1 MGPADP
7 GAFMRE
13 PDVISN
19 LRRSAAALLA
29 AFAVVLFA
37 FHGPAAAVVAAQAA
51 PEALLSLPMPAP
63 LPSVR
68 LLTILVGLHLLGL
81 CFGLGG
87 ATMLDFWILRWMRW
101 GGLPNEIART
111 FLFVSKVVSV
121 GLALLWVSGLGF
133 LAIYAFE
140 APEKLSN
147 PKLVAKV
154 MVVAVLTL
162 NGWLIHALVLP
173 GVLRDVSRPMFDGV
187 SRLRTGVFLISGAVS
202 VVSWYTAFAL
212 GLMRELNGRVAAGL
226 LLALWLAAMVAAGLA
241 AYAFWQF
248 LRRRSLDARIEAA
261 EEAPV
266 SAVPS
271 WPALKRRIRLRIG
284 RSRPDTAPPGAFPAA
299 PQAAPLALSAVALR
313 APDRDGRE
321 AVAPHPM
328 RAIPLGMTC
337 VRESRVAALRARLS
351 AI

>member
-1 MGPADP
+1 MP
-7 GAFMRE
+7 E

-29 AFAVVLFA
+29 TLAAVLFA
-37 FHGPAAAVVAAQAA
+37 LHGPAVAAAAVQTA

-133 LAIYAFE
+133 LAIYALE

-147 PKLVAKV
+147 PKIVAKV
-154 MVVAVLTL
+154 TVVAVLTL

-202 VVSWYTAFAL
+202 GVSWYTAFAL
-212 GLMRELNGRVAAGL
+212 GLMRELNGGVAAGL

-248 LRRRSLDARIEAA
+248 LRRRSLDARIDAA

-271 WPALKRRIRLRIG
+271 WPALRRIRARIG

-299 PQAAPLALSAVALR
+299 PQSAAPLALSAVALR
-313 APDRDGRE
+313 ASDRDDRE
-321 AVAPHPM
+321 AVVPHPM
-328 RAIPLGMTC
+328 RAVPLGMTC
-337 VRESRVAALRARLS
+337 VRESRMAAFRARLS
-351 AI
+351 SI

>member
-1 MGPADP
+1 
-7 GAFMRE
+7 MRE
-13 PDVISN
+13 PDVIAN
-19 LRRSAAALLA
+19 LRRPAAALLIALA
-29 AFAVVLFA
+29 AVLFA
-37 FHGPAAAVVAAQAA
+37 PHGPAAAATVAQAA
-51 PEALLSLPMPAP
+51 PEAFLSLPMPAP

-68 LLTILVGLHLLGL
+68 LLTILVGLHLIGL

-121 GLALLWVSGLGF
+121 GLVLLWVSGLGF

-147 PKLVAKV
+147 PKIVAKV
-154 MVVAVLTL
+154 TVVTVLTL

-202 VVSWYTAFAL
+202 GVSWYTAFAL

-241 AYAFWQF
+241 AYAFWRF
-248 LRRRSLDARIEAA
+248 LRRRSLARIDAS

-266 SAVPS
+266 SALPS
-271 WPALKRRIRLRIG
+271 WSALRRRIRPRIG
-284 RSRPDTAPPGAFPAA
+284 RARLSAASLGAAAPGASPAA
-299 PQAAPLALSAVALR
+299 PEAAPLASSAVDLR

>member
-1 MGPADP
+1 
-7 GAFMRE
+7 MRE

-19 LRRSAAALLA
+19 LRRAVPALLVVLA
-29 AFAVVLFA
+29 AVLFA
-37 FHGPAAAVVAAQAA
+37 FQGPAAAAAQAA

-133 LAIYAFE
+133 LAVYAFE

-147 PKLVAKV
+147 PKLVAKI

-202 VVSWYTAFAL
+202 GVSWYTAFAL

-271 WPALKRRIRLRIG
+271 WPALRRIRARIG
-284 RSRPDTAPPGAFPAA
+284 RARPVAASPGTFPVAPET
-299 PQAAPLALSAVALR
+299 APLASSAVELR
-313 APDRDGRE
+313 TPDRDGRE

-328 RAIPLGMTC
+328 RAVPLGMTC
-337 VRESRVAALRARLS
+337 VRESRMAAFRARLS

>member
-1 MGPADP
+1 
-7 GAFMRE
+7 MRE

-19 LRRSAAALLA
+19 LRRAVPALLVVLA
-29 AFAVVLFA
+29 AVLFA
-37 FHGPAAAVVAAQAA
+37 FQGPAAAAAVQAA

-133 LAIYAFE
+133 LAVYAFE

-147 PKLVAKV
+147 PKIVAKIT
-154 MVVAVLTL
+154 VVAVLTL

-202 VVSWYTAFAL
+202 GVSWYTAFAL

-248 LRRRSLDARIEAA
+248 LRRRSLDARIEAVEA
-261 EEAPV
+261 APV
-266 SAVPS
+266 SAIPA
-271 WPALKRRIRLRIG
+271 WPALRRFRARIG
-284 RSRPDTAPPGAFPAA
+284 RARPVAAA
-299 PQAAPLALSAVALR
+299 PEALPEAAAPLASSAVELR
-313 APDRDGRE
+313 APDRDGVE
-321 AVAPHPM
+321 SVAPHPM
-328 RAIPLGMTC
+328 RAVPLGMTC
-337 VRESRVAALRARLS
+337 VRESRMAAFRARLS

>member
-1 MGPADP
+1 
-7 GAFMRE
+7 MRE

-19 LRRSAAALLA
+19 LRRAVPALLVVLA
-29 AFAVVLFA
+29 AVLFA
-37 FHGPAAAVVAAQAA
+37 FQGPAAAAAVQAA

-133 LAIYAFE
+133 LAVYAFE

-147 PKLVAKV
+147 PKIVAKIT
-154 MVVAVLTL
+154 VVAVLTL

-202 VVSWYTAFAL
+202 GVSWYTTFAL

-261 EEAPV
+261 EAAPV

-271 WPALKRRIRLRIG
+271 WPALRRLRARIG
-284 RSRPDTAPPGAFPAA
+284 RARPAAAAPGAFPAA
-299 PQAAPLALSAVALR
+299 PQAAAPFALSAVALR

-328 RAIPLGMTC
+328 RAVPLGMTC
-337 VRESRVAALRARLS
+337 VRESRMAAFRARLS

>member
-1 MGPADP
+1 MRRPEVILNFRCARPALLVL
-7 GAFMRE
+7 F
-13 PDVISN
+13 
-19 LRRSAAALLA
+19 AAALFALGGAA
-29 AFAVVLFA
+29 AFAA
-37 FHGPAAAVVAAQAA
+37 T
-51 PEALLSLPMPAP
+51 PETLLSLPLPAP
-63 LPSVR
+63 LPPVR
-68 LLTILVGLHLLGL
+68 LLTILIGLHLLGL

-133 LAIYAFE
+133 LAVYAIE

-147 PKLVAKV
+147 PKIVAKV
-154 MVVAVLTL
+154 TVVAVLTV

-202 VVSWYTAFAL
+202 GVSWYAAFAL
-212 GLMRELNGRVAAGL
+212 GILRELNGRIAASL
-226 LLALWLAAMVAAGLA
+226 LLALWLAAMAAAGLA
-241 AYAFWQF
+241 AYAFWQA
-248 LRRRSLDARIEAA
+248 LRRRSPGARPEGIDGE
-261 EEAPV
+261 PV
-266 SAVPS
+266 PALPS
-271 WPALKRRIRLRIG
+271 WRALRRRVGSRLG
-284 RSRPDTAPPGAFPAA
+284 RARTGAAPAA
-299 PQAAPLALSAVALR
+299 LSPIASSVMDLR
-313 APDRDGRE
+313 PPARDGVE

-337 VRESRVAALRARLS
+337 ARESRIDALKARLS
-351 AI
+351 AV

>member
-1 MGPADP
+1 
-7 GAFMRE
+7 MRE

-19 LRRSAAALLA
+19 LRRAVPALLVVLA
-29 AFAVVLFA
+29 AVLFA
-37 FHGPAAAVVAAQAA
+37 FQGPAAAAAVQAA

-133 LAIYAFE
+133 LAVYAFE

-147 PKLVAKV
+147 PKVVAKIT
-154 MVVAVLTL
+154 VVTVLTL

-202 VVSWYTAFAL
+202 GVSWYTAFAL

-271 WPALKRRIRLRIG
+271 WPALRRLRARIG
-284 RSRPDTAPPGAFPAA
+284 RARPAA
-299 PQAAPLALSAVALR
+299 AAPEALPEAAAPLALSAVALR

-321 AVAPHPM
+321 AVVPHPM
-328 RAIPLGMTC
+328 RAVPLGMTC
-337 VRESRVAALRARLS
+337 VRESRVAAFRARLS